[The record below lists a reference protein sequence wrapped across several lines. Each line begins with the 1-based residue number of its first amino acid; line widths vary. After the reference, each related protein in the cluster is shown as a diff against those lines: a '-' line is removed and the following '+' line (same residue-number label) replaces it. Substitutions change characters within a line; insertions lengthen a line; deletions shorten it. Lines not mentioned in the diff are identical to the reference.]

1 MSMKEAFDTF
11 FEKNN
16 NSWRKKWGTFPTVSK
31 SEKYADCPLII
42 STIEEENE
50 LEWKPKLQTEP
61 IEFKH
66 LEEELGFSI
75 NPQIKEYLS
84 TYWFLPLCGS
94 TDTVGQLVLDEV
106 LPKSQHKLSED
117 VKFLFNKKELH
128 YMSEGEYFLIGGFCC
143 IEGNDSYLVHVDNDT
158 GEVFAVQN
166 FDKVSIKIAD
176 SIEDLLMN
184 MKGEWDF

>member
-16 NSWRKKWGTFPTVSK
+16 NSWKRQWGTLPTIPTC
-31 SEKYADCPLII
+31 EKYANCPLTI
-42 STIEEENE
+42 STVNGEKD
-50 LEWKPKLQTEP
+50 LEWQPKLQTEP
-61 IEFKH
+61 IDFKP

-84 TYWFLPLCGS
+84 TYWFLPLEGK
-94 TDTVGQLVLDEV
+94 TDRVDYLVLNEL
-106 LPKSQHKLSED
+106 LPQSQQS
-117 VKFLFNKKELH
+117 FLQNVEFFFNRKEFH
-128 YMSEGEYFLIGGFCC
+128 YLEHGNYFLIGSFCC
-143 IEGNDSYLVHVDNDT
+143 IERDDSYLVHVDNDT

-176 SIEDLLMN
+176 SIENLLKEMRG
-184 MKGEWDF
+184 KWEI